1 MHIHHILAQTI
12 IFIEKILLFKVAST
26 SWIAEF
32 LRLDSN
38 KTNTDTR
45 VNFKRRLAVKEDI
58 YEQLLSDPSSNMV
71 LFSTVR
77 HPLER

>member
-1 MHIHHILAQTI
+1 M
-12 IFIEKILLFKVAST
+12 LLFKVAST

-32 LRLDSN
+32 LELDS
-38 KTNTDTR
+38 KTPNTDSR

-58 YEQLLSDPSSNMV
+58 YEQIMSDPSSNMV

-77 HPLER
+77 HPLERYIT